1 MVPYSTFSI
10 LYARIGIKGGWKRA
24 TQWAARKRER
34 YYTAAALLG
43 DYLHSDDFLL
53 IIERSVL
60 LLDER
65 EREKGEDAVYI
76 VGKWKSWFYISTR
89 GGPKRE
95 SAVIYICTDSA
106 GVGGKTMKYRIDAVV
121 RIQKNMTHLFLL
133 GFSINSNNFFQTW
146 NLAYSFTLARVK
158 HPLRANTKKRSP
170 IWCVIQAWPTSP
182 RCG

>member
-1 MVPYSTFSI
+1 M
-10 LYARIGIKGGWKRA
+10 
-24 TQWAARKRER
+24 
-34 YYTAAALLG
+34 
-43 DYLHSDDFLL
+43 
-53 IIERSVL
+53 
-60 LLDER
+60 R

-170 IWCVIQAWPTSP
+170 SDALFKHGRRLLGVVNCWGILSRSKSVCSQNKGSGLPTFENRTGVLRFITMHRISWQRP
-182 RCG
+182 SVSVLLEI